1 MPGAGVRNRLRGWR
15 MAPAALGLV
24 LMVSAAPQS
33 SEASASGQACP
44 APLSAPL
51 PLPTTSSSPSSA
63 EPAPEEIIVCVG
75 SESITGAVYSH
86 WATIARKSEGSAGK
100 ALPPSTAQT
109 RTEALGFL
117 ISSDWVLGEARDLHV
132 GVSAAQIKRKFDR
145 IKGQQFRT
153 RAEFEAFLRSSGE
166 TVADLLFR
174 VQLNLLSERIQRHVS
189 AVPGGP
195 RAKQRALSRFV
206 EAFKAKWL
214 AQTYCA
220 AEYTVQDCGH
230 VQSVL

>member
-1 MPGAGVRNRLRGWR
+1 M
-15 MAPAALGLV
+15 
-24 LMVSAAPQS
+24 
-33 SEASASGQACP
+33 
-44 APLSAPL
+44 
-51 PLPTTSSSPSSA
+51 
-63 EPAPEEIIVCVG
+63 CVG

-86 WATIARKSEGSAGK
+86 WATIARRSEGSAGK

-109 RTEALGFL
+109 RTEALEFL